1 MEVAASAPA
10 DGPTGLGDMAF
21 GQLGDYEV
29 AQDGQTIKVTGTLN
43 EVDWPEFSSRES
55 DRTGYYLTL
64 LLDGPE
70 GSYVGKTTPSN
81 DWKAVP
87 VADCADGWCVAVKP
101 NAKSFTFQAFANA
114 DDAAAKENGT
124 KHTVDLAGVAYQA
137 KGGE

>member
-1 MEVAASAPA
+1 MAASAPA
-10 DGPTGLGDMAF
+10 DGPTGLGEVSFED
-21 GQLGDYEV
+21 LGDYEV
-29 AQDGQTIKVTGTLN
+29 SQNGLTITVAGTLN

>member
-1 MEVAASAPA
+1 MAASAPA
-10 DGPTGLGDMAF
+10 DGPTGLGDVTF

-29 AQDGQTIKVTGTLN
+29 SQSGTTITATGTLN
-43 EVDWPEFSSRES
+43 EIDWPEFSDRES

-87 VADCADGWCVAVKP
+87 VAECADGWCVAVRQG
-101 NAKSFTFQAFANA
+101 AKSFTFQAFADD
-114 DDAAAKENGT
+114 DDAAAERDGT
-124 KHTVDLAGVAYQA
+124 TYTVDLSCVSYAAE
-137 KGGE
+137 GGE

>member
-1 MEVAASAPA
+1 MTASAPA
-10 DGPTGLGDMAF
+10 DGPTGLGEVSFED
-21 GQLGDYEV
+21 LGDYEV
-29 AQDGQTIKVTGTLN
+29 SQNGLTITVTGTLN

-70 GSYVGKTTPSN
+70 GTYVGKTTPSN
-81 DWKAVP
+81 DWKVVP

>member
-1 MEVAASAPA
+1 MAASAPA